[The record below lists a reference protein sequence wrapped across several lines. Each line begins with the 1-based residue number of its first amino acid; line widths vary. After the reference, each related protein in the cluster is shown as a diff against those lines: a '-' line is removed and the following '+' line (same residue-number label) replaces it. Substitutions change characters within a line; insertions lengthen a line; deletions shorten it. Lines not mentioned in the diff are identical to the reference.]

1 MNVFWSDQ
9 PSACSD
15 EPGRELSQIVGDIR
29 DGLQANKYSSRWC
42 FNATVHSIPLVQSKR
57 RFVDPVRA
65 LLQVRFYDE
74 SAAFGIDPNDNMTP
88 ANTATKALSPNVNVG
103 PLKDQNMPAAA
114 LATKVAPPTANS

>member
-1 MNVFWSDQ
+1 MPPFIQYRLFNRN
-9 PSACSD
+9 
-15 EPGRELSQIVGDIR
+15 GGLSIR
-29 DGLQANKYSSRWC
+29 L
-42 FNATVHSIPLVQSKR
+42 
-57 RFVDPVRA
+57 RA

-88 ANTATKALSPNVNVG
+88 ANTATKALSPNVNIG